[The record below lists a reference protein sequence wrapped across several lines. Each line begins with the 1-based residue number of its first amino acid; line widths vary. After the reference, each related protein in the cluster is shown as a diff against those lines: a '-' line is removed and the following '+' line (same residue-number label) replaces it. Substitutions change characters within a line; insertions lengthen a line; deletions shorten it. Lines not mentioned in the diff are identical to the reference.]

1 GPSDRLASPTDLVEN
16 GGPSVPARSSAC
28 APLAGAWSPAESTS
42 GSGSVGSAIS
52 RSDDRAHNVRLQ
64 CGGVWSSVVA
74 AEAVATPL
82 QLFLSPK
89 RSRVLSRAFCP
100 GTHSE
105 EHMMH
110 ATIRRYEGVDAARTD
125 ELTRK
130 VGETL
135 VPRLKSLEGFSG
147 YYLIEADNGVFSSVG
162 LFKEPAQSDEATKI
176 AAAWVKDEKL
186 ESMLPN
192 PPRITSGRVIAQS

>member
-1 GPSDRLASPTDLVEN
+1 
-16 GGPSVPARSSAC
+16 
-28 APLAGAWSPAESTS
+28 
-42 GSGSVGSAIS
+42 
-52 RSDDRAHNVRLQ
+52 
-64 CGGVWSSVVA
+64 
-74 AEAVATPL
+74 
-82 QLFLSPK
+82 
-89 RSRVLSRAFCP
+89 
-100 GTHSE
+100 
-105 EHMMH
+105 MH

-176 AAAWVKDEKL
+176 ATGEAA
-186 ESMLPN
+186 SGGRGSARQTLP
-192 PPRITSGRVIAQS
+192 SGEVRHRASPDGNRAKVFAIDATARGEGHG